1 MAETG
6 TRTVKL
12 VDIPLVKRLVE
23 KGTILDSELG
33 FTRSPGGPNGA
44 LFSSFFLPQRGLCTL
59 VARSKN
65 QHVVGQFRTRPDD
78 PNARIIYIA
87 PYLDYDKD
95 DTAWLHILDAM
106 AVEAGKRGAHMLTAE
121 VDEYLPLFQTMRIS
135 GFAVYA
141 RQEIWQRMPEELPPL
156 EPVELTEETEADAHG
171 IQLLYTN
178 IVPRL
183 VQQIAMPPSHSQGL
197 VYRRKDRVEGYVA
210 VSEGKCGIYL
220 MPYLH
225 PDVFSDAPAII
236 AAAMNHCG
244 SRLDKVPVYVCL
256 RRYQD
261 WLEDAL
267 IDLGFEPLT
276 RQAVMVRHISAGVR
290 QASFAPLMRKLESIP
305 APIKPPSVT
314 ERITEA
320 VTEPVW
326 VDQE

>member
-1 MAETG
+1 MSETG

-12 VDIPLVKRLVE
+12 VDIPLVKRLAE

-33 FTRSPGGPNGA
+33 FTRSPDGPNSA

-59 VARSKN
+59 VTRSKK
-65 QHVVGQFRTRPDD
+65 QHVVGQFRMRSDD
-78 PNARIIYIA
+78 PNARIVYLA
-87 PYLDYDKD
+87 PHLEYDRD

-106 AVEAGKRGAHMLTAE
+106 ASEAGRRGAHMLTAE

-141 RQEIWQRMPEELPPL
+141 RQEIWQRVPDDLPPVT
-156 EPVELTEETEADAHG
+156 PVELTPETEADAHG

-183 VQQIAMPPSHSQGL
+183 VQQIALPPSHSEGL
-197 VYRRKDRVEGYVA
+197 VYRRKDRVEGYIA

-225 PDVFSDAPAII
+225 PDVFSEAPAIL
-236 AAAMNHCG
+236 AAAIQTC
-244 SRLDKVPVYVCL
+244 SRADKVPVYACL

-261 WLEDAL
+261 
-267 IDLGFEPLT
+267 
-276 RQAVMVRHISAGVR
+276 
-290 QASFAPLMRKLESIP
+290 
-305 APIKPPSVT
+305 
-314 ERITEA
+314 
-320 VTEPVW
+320 
-326 VDQE
+326 

>member
-1 MAETG
+1 MPEVG

-12 VDIPLVKRLVE
+12 VDIPLVKRLAE
-23 KGTILDSELG
+23 KGTLLDSELG
-33 FTRSPGGPNGA
+33 YTRSPHGPNSA

-59 VARSKN
+59 VARSKK
-65 QHVVGQFRTRPDD
+65 QHVVGQFRIKGDD

-87 PYLDYDKD
+87 PHLDYDKD
-95 DTAWLHILDAM
+95 DTAWLHLLDAM
-106 AVEAGKRGAHMLTAE
+106 ATEAGKRGAHSLIAE

-141 RQEIWQRMPEELPPL
+141 RQEIWHRMPDDLPPVD
-156 EPVELTEETEADAHG
+156 PVELTEESESDAHG

-183 VQQIAMPPSHSQGL
+183 VQQIAVPPSHSQGL
-197 VYRRKDRVEGYVA
+197 VYRRKDRVEGYIA

-225 PDVFSDAPAII
+225 PDVYSEAPSII
-236 AAAMNHCG
+236 AAAISYCN
-244 SRLDKVPVYVCL
+244 RADKVPVYACL

-261 WLEDAL
+261 WLEEPL
-267 IDLGFEPLT
+267 VDLGFEPHT

-290 QASFAPLMRKLESIP
+290 QAAFAPLSQKLEAIP
-305 APIKPPSVT
+305 APIKPPTIS
-314 ERITEA
+314 EPIA
-320 VTEPVW
+320 EPVIEH
-326 VDQE
+326 QE